1 MSFELTGCLLRI
13 VSNFAADNSNQSHTY
28 VGRLITAG
36 IFDQL
41 ERIIEQVKPELIRE
55 ALWILSNIASECEEF
70 ASQFSGSSLFKL
82 VVMCL

>member
-28 VGRLITAG
+28 VGRMIAAG

-41 ERIIEQVKPELIRE
+41 RRIIEQVKPELRRVPYCGPQLLIHIFFIE
-55 ALWILSNIASECEEF
+55 A
-70 ASQFSGSSLFKL
+70 QL
-82 VVMCL
+82 VEHTDKEPAW